1 MSEVAH
7 DYICNWWIY
16 WFHKFVFDGNKMKK
30 NTTQSEQS
38 QNIIER

>member
-1 MSEVAH
+1 MSEVTH
-7 DYICNWWIY
+7 DYICNY